1 MTGTEP
7 HATALVLVAV
17 GALLATGVASSRAS
31 ARLGVPLALLFL
43 VIGIVAGSEGIG
55 GIAFDDYH
63 LTYRLGSTALA
74 LILFDGGLR
83 TPLAGVRSVAW
94 PAVVLATLGVAGTS
108 ALTAV
113 AAHLFGFPW
122 PFAFLVG
129 AIVSS
134 TDAAAVFSVL
144 SATGTQL
151 KRRVGLLL
159 EVESGFNDPMAVIL
173 TTALTASALV
183 PGTLSLWSLA
193 REVVIEMA
201 VGVAIGFAIGAAGR
215 WTVRRLKLPASG
227 LYPAFSLSLALL
239 AFGLP
244 TLVHGSGFLG
254 VYVAGLA
261 FGREPLA
268 YGANL
273 RRVHDAVAWLAQVSM
288 FLMLGLLVF
297 PARVATVAPVGLG
310 LALVIVLIA
319 RPVVV
324 ALCLAPFRF
333 PPREILYV
341 GLIGLRG
348 AVPIVLATIPVMSGV
363 TGARELF
370 DVVFFVTVVGAF
382 IPGSIVPWITRTLRL
397 ETAAPPRPANI
408 IEIDTRDPGGVE
420 LKSYYVEP
428 HLAVAGAFVRD
439 VPFPSSSA
447 VSVIERD
454 GKLMAPHGDTRIES
468 GDHVFV
474 LVSAEDQA
482 FIELLFGRAEEH

>member
-1 MTGTEP
+1 MIVTEP
-7 HATALVLVAV
+7 HATAVILVAV
-17 GALLATGVASSRAS
+17 GALLAMGVASSRAS

-43 VIGIVAGSEGIG
+43 AIGIVAGSDGLG

-63 LTYRLGSTALA
+63 LTYQLGSVALA

-83 TPLAGVRSVAW
+83 TPLAGVRAVAA
-94 PAVVLATLGVAGTS
+94 PAVTLATLGVAGTA
-108 ALTAV
+108 ALTGV

-173 TTALTASALV
+173 TTTLVANALV
-183 PGTLSLWSLA
+183 PGSLSGWSLVG
-193 REVVIEMA
+193 EVALEMS
-201 VGVAIGFAIGAAGR
+201 VGGIVGFALGTAGR
-215 WTVRRLKLPASG
+215 WSVKRLKLPANG
-227 LYPAFSLSLALL
+227 LYPAFSLAIALL

-244 TLVHGSGFLG
+244 TLLHGSGFLG

-268 YGANL
+268 HGPNL
-273 RRVHDAVAWLAQVSM
+273 RRVHDSMAWLAQVSM

-297 PARVATVAPVGLG
+297 PSRVATVAPVGLA

-324 ALCLAPFRF
+324 ALCLAPFRY
-333 PPREILYV
+333 PAREILYV
-341 GLIGLRG
+341 GLVGLRG
-348 AVPIVLATIPVMSGV
+348 AVPIVLATIPVMNGVSG
-363 TGARELF
+363 GRQLF
-370 DVVFFVTVVGAF
+370 DVVFFVTVVGAL
-382 IPGSIVPWITRTLRL
+382 IPGTIVPWITRTLGL
-397 ETAAPPRPANI
+397 ESTAPPRPANV
-408 IEIDTRDPGGVE
+408 IEIDAPTTGGME
-420 LKSYYVEP
+420 LRSYYIEANV
-428 HLAVAGAFVRD
+428 AVAGSDVRD
-439 VPFPSSSA
+439 IPCPPGSA

-454 GKLMAPHGDTRIES
+454 GKLMAPHGNTRLQP

-474 LVSAEDQA
+474 LASQSDQP
-482 FIELLFGRAEEH
+482 FIELLFGRAEET

>member
-1 MTGTEP
+1 MTITEP
-7 HATALVLVAV
+7 HATAVILVAV

-31 ARLGVPLALLFL
+31 ARLGVPLALFFL
-43 VIGIVAGSEGIG
+43 VIGVIAGSEGLG

-63 LTYRLGSTALA
+63 LTYRAGSTALA

-83 TPLAGVRSVAW
+83 TPLAGVRAVAA
-94 PAVVLATLGVAGTS
+94 PAVVLATLGVAGTA

-113 AAHLFGFPW
+113 AAHFFGFAW
-122 PFAFLVG
+122 PFAFLIG

-173 TTALTASALV
+173 TTTLAANALV
-183 PGTLSLWSLA
+183 PGSLSGWSLISD
-193 REVVIEMA
+193 VVIEMCIGA
-201 VGVAIGFAIGAAGR
+201 VVGFAVGAAGR
-215 WTVRRLKLPASG
+215 AAVKRLKLPASG
-227 LYPAFSLSLALL
+227 LYPAFSLALALL

-244 TLVHGSGFLG
+244 TLLHGSGFLG

-268 YGANL
+268 HGPNL
-273 RRVHDAVAWLAQVSM
+273 RRVHDSMAWLAQVSM

-297 PARVATVAPVGLG
+297 PARVASVAPVGLG
-310 LALVIVLIA
+310 LALVIVLVA

-324 ALCLAPFRF
+324 ALCLAPFRY

-341 GLIGLRG
+341 GLVGLRG
-348 AVPIVLATIPVMSGV
+348 AVPIVLATIPVMSGLAA
-363 TGARELF
+363 GRQLF
-370 DVVFFVTVVGAF
+370 DVVFFVTVVGALV
-382 IPGSIVPWITRTLRL
+382 PGAVVPWITRTLRL
-397 ETAAPPRPANI
+397 ESTAPPRPANT
-408 IEIDTRDPGGVE
+408 IEIDAPTAGGME
-420 LKSYYVEP
+420 LRSYYIEANV
-428 HLAVAGAFVRD
+428 AVAGSEVRD
-439 VPFPSSSA
+439 IPFPEGSA

-454 GKLMAPHGDTRIES
+454 GKLMAPHGATRLEP

-474 LVSAEDQA
+474 LASPADQP
-482 FIELLFGRAEEH
+482 FIELLFGRAEET